1 MSFSSLIHEIKNKF
15 LIYSI
20 GQGFNLVSP
29 IIIAPYIISVC
40 KLDSFGKIG
49 LGFAFSLFLILIVDY
64 AFDIKG
70 TKKISESRNSYEQLH
85 HQLVITLFTKVVL
98 VVIAFLIA
106 FLIISFVPM
115 FSTERTLFFL
125 SFTIVF
131 AQVFNPTWFLQGLE
145 DFKTSSLINILSKS
159 TYLIMV
165 FLFVKQK
172 EDYILVNFLLGLS
185 SLIFNLIALFY
196 IFKKFNFTLFY
207 PKFEQIK
214 EIIVRD
220 FMFCMSQLS
229 LSLRQHSPL
238 LMVSYLLGFSYGGQY
253 KVVEQIVSLYRTFSQ
268 VYLRFFFPKLC
279 FKFSVSIPDTIVFW
293 KKYTTAIFV
302 FVVISTCILGF
313 ISEDIITFFNVPL
326 ENRKILSSVVKFALI
341 IPSLMVL
348 SISLELAMFLIQKDK
363 QYIRIIIA
371 VTLINVLMLV
381 TLVPIFQLYG
391 VVMSILV
398 AELLFVLL
406 FYSSIISF
414 KKNQIQ
420 C

>member
-1 MSFSSLIHEIKNKF
+1 VSFSSLIHEIKNKF

-29 IIIAPYIISVC
+29 IVIAPYIISVC

-70 TKKISESRNSYEQLH
+70 TKKISESRNSHEQLQN
-85 HQLVITLFTKVVL
+85 QLVITLFTKATLL
-98 VVIAFLIA
+98 VVAFIVS
-106 FLIISFVPM
+106 FLVISFIPM
-115 FSTERTLFFL
+115 FSSEKKLFFL

-131 AQVFNPTWFLQGLE
+131 AQVFNPIWFLQGLE

-159 TYLIMV
+159 TYLILV

-172 EDYILVNFLLGLS
+172 GDYVLVNFLLGLS
-185 SLIFNLIALFY
+185 SLVYNLIAILY

-207 PKFEQIK
+207 PKFQQIK

-220 FMFCMSQLS
+220 FMFCISQLF

-238 LMVSYLLGFSYGGQY
+238 FMVSYLLGFSYAGQY
-253 KVVEQIVSLYRTFSQ
+253 KVVEQIISLFRTFSQ

-279 FKFSVSIPDTIVFW
+279 YKFSVSVIETIEFW
-293 KKYTTAIFV
+293 KKYTLAIFV
-302 FVVISTCILGF
+302 FVLTTSCVLIF
-313 ISEDIITFFNVPL
+313 ISSNIIAFFNVPI
-326 ENRKILSSVVKFALI
+326 ENRIVLDSVVKFALI

-348 SISLELAMFLIQKDK
+348 SISLELAMFLIHKDK
-363 QYIRIIIA
+363 QYIIIIII
-371 VTLINVLMLV
+371 VTLINIIMLAFLLPV
-381 TLVPIFQLYG
+381 FHLKG
-391 VVMSILV
+391 VIISMSV
-398 AELLFVLL
+398 AELLFIVL
-406 FYSSIISF
+406 FYRSIISF

>member
-1 MSFSSLIHEIKNKF
+1 
-15 LIYSI
+15 
-20 GQGFNLVSP
+20 
-29 IIIAPYIISVC
+29 
-40 KLDSFGKIG
+40 
-49 LGFAFSLFLILIVDY
+49 
-64 AFDIKG
+64 
-70 TKKISESRNSYEQLH
+70 
-85 HQLVITLFTKVVL
+85 
-98 VVIAFLIA
+98 
-106 FLIISFVPM
+106 
-115 FSTERTLFFL
+115 
-125 SFTIVF
+125 
-131 AQVFNPTWFLQGLE
+131 
-145 DFKTSSLINILSKS
+145 
-159 TYLIMV
+159 
-165 FLFVKQK
+165 
-172 EDYILVNFLLGLS
+172 VNFLLGLS

>member
-172 EDYILVNFLLGLS
+172 
-185 SLIFNLIALFY
+185 
-196 IFKKFNFTLFY
+196 
-207 PKFEQIK
+207 
-214 EIIVRD
+214 
-220 FMFCMSQLS
+220 
-229 LSLRQHSPL
+229 
-238 LMVSYLLGFSYGGQY
+238 
-253 KVVEQIVSLYRTFSQ
+253 
-268 VYLRFFFPKLC
+268 
-279 FKFSVSIPDTIVFW
+279 
-293 KKYTTAIFV
+293 
-302 FVVISTCILGF
+302 
-313 ISEDIITFFNVPL
+313 
-326 ENRKILSSVVKFALI
+326 
-341 IPSLMVL
+341 
-348 SISLELAMFLIQKDK
+348 
-363 QYIRIIIA
+363 
-371 VTLINVLMLV
+371 
-381 TLVPIFQLYG
+381 
-391 VVMSILV
+391 
-398 AELLFVLL
+398 
-406 FYSSIISF
+406 
-414 KKNQIQ
+414 
-420 C
+420 